1 MPDAPQRTERYTHGH
16 HASVLRAHSWRTV
29 DNSAAYL
36 APHLRPGLDVLDVGS
51 GPGTITV
58 DIGRRVAPGRVVG
71 LDAAADVVGQATAL
85 AESEGLRN
93 VEFTSGDAYALDFP
107 DDSFDI
113 VHAHQVLQHLGDPV
127 AALREMR
134 RVTRPGGIV
143 AARDVIYLSASWYP
157 LLPGLAE
164 WMRIY
169 QGVAHSNGGDPNAG
183 RALKALAHEAG
194 FSDVTSTASIWC
206 FSGREDREWWGGAW
220 AERAVA
226 SSFAPQSIEAGV
238 ATLADLQAVSDAWTA
253 WVDDDD
259 AWFSMPHGE
268 IIARV

>member
-1 MPDAPQRTERYTHGH
+1 MTDAPQRTERYTHGH
-16 HASVLRAHSWRTV
+16 HDSVLRAHAWRTV
-29 DNSAAYL
+29 ENSASYL
-36 APHLRPGLDVLDVGS
+36 VPHLRPGCSVLDVGS

-58 DIGRRVAPGRVVG
+58 DIARRVAPGRVVG
-71 LDAAADVVGQATAL
+71 IDAVADVVGQATAL
-85 AESEGLRN
+85 ADSEGLRN
-93 VEFTSGDAYALDFP
+93 VEFATGDAYALDFP

-143 AARDVIYLSASWYP
+143 AARDVIYVAAAWYP

-169 QGVAHSNGGDPNAG
+169 QGVAHANGGDPNAG

-206 FSGREDREWWGGAW
+206 FSDRADREWWGGAW

-238 ATLADLQAVSDAWTA
+238 ATREDLEAVSAAWTE
-253 WVDDDD
+253 WVGDDD